1 MKFLGREA
9 IQIENDQVRVTMLK
23 EGGHVAEI
31 LDKKSGVNPLWI
43 PPWKSIE
50 PSTYDVARHPEYG
63 HDSESKLLAGI
74 MGQNLCLDMF
84 GPPSDEE
91 ARAGLTV
98 HGESSVAPYDVQA
111 SAEEIRASAHL
122 PLAGLSFERRIRLRG
137 SVLHFHEVVENL
149 IALDRPLAW
158 TQHVTLGPPF
168 IENGVTEVAH
178 SGVRSQ
184 VYESLG
190 GVPDRKVFSSEP
202 SSAGFATHLMDLQS
216 SEAFFSVINP
226 RLKVRIGYRWHRED
240 FPWLGIWEENR
251 LREEPPWSGR
261 TVTWGMEF
269 GASPFPETRRA
280 MIDRGSLFGVPA
292 YRWLTAKARITVEY
306 TAAISEV

>member
-9 IQIENDQVRVTMLK
+9 IQIENDQIRVTVLK

-50 PSTYDVARHPEYG
+50 PSSYDLARHPEYG

-74 MGQNLCLDMF
+74 MGHNLCLDLF

-91 ARAGLTV
+91 AQAGLTV
-98 HGESSVAPYDVQA
+98 HGESSVAPYDLQA
-111 SAEEIRASAHL
+111 SAEEIHAAAHL
-122 PLAGLSFERRIRLRG
+122 PLAALSFKRRIRLRG
-137 SVLHFHEVVENL
+137 AEVHFQEVVENL
-149 IALDRPLAW
+149 TALDRPLAW
-158 TQHVTLGPPF
+158 TQHVTLGPPL
-168 IENGVTEVAH
+168 IEGGVTEVAH

-184 VYESLG
+184 VYEQLG

-202 SSAGFATHLMDLQS
+202 SSAGFATHLMDPQS
-216 SEAFFSVINP
+216 SKAFFSVINP
-226 RLKVRIGYRWHRED
+226 RLKMRIGYRWRRED

-251 LREEPPWSGR
+251 LRKEPPWSAR

-292 YRWLTAKARITVEY
+292 YRWLTAKGRISVGY
-306 TAAISEV
+306 TAAISDL